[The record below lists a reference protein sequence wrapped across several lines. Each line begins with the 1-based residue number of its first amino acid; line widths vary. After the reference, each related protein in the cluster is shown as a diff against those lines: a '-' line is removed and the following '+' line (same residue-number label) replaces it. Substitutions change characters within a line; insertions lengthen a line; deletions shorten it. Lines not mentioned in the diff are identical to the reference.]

1 MSIQILGTLVI
12 KTISG
17 RYGDFNTAK
26 LSTSIGEF
34 VIKDAVLD
42 QYTAG
47 RYEGSFLIQQIK
59 PSYYSTA
66 GGTLIVE
73 IRAYLESMSLDGFDA
88 TVTTDDEMIQDPVEE
103 EATQLPDL
111 KLEPAELETSTADT
125 PPVEIPSLED
135 KITFITVG
143 DKSQKTQSTPKAKN
157 KAQNPKEMP
166 FGMTEEELEQ
176 HADPHPDKALFG
188 LLWPLGQEVRL
199 DATVDR
205 LTQRS
210 QVARLR
216 ELGYEMDIKSQLW
229 KQPAYS

>member
-1 MSIQILGTLVI
+1 MSIQIPGSLFI
-12 KTISG
+12 KTITG

-26 LSTSIGEF
+26 LTTSIGEF
-34 VIKDAVLD
+34 VIKDQILD

-47 RYEGSFLIQQIK
+47 RYDGSFLINQIK

-88 TVTTDDEMIQDPVEE
+88 TVTPDDEMIQDPIEE
-103 EATQLPDL
+103 ESPKAPSLVP
-111 KLEPAELETSTADT
+111 E
-125 PPVEIPSLED
+125 PVEIETPTSEIPPAEISTPSLED

-143 DKSQKTQSTPKAKN
+143 DKTQ
-157 KAQNPKEMP
+157 KAQSKPQAQGSEEMP
-166 FGMTEEELEQ
+166 FGMTREELEQ
-176 HADPHPDKALFG
+176 QTEPDPDKALFG
-188 LLWPLGQEVRL
+188 LIWPLGQEVRL

-216 ELGYEMDIKSQLW
+216 ELGYEMDIKSQMW

>member
-1 MSIQILGTLVI
+1 MSIQIPGTLVI
-12 KTISG
+12 KTITG

-88 TVTTDDEMIQDPVEE
+88 TVTADDEMIQDPVEE
-103 EATQLPDL
+103 ETPQLPDL
-111 KLEPAELETSTADT
+111 EPEPAELETPTFEI

-143 DKSQKTQSTPKAKN
+143 DKPEKTQSKPKV
-157 KAQNPKEMP
+157 QSSEEMP

-176 HADPHPDKALFG
+176 QADPDPDKALFG
-188 LLWPLGQEVRL
+188 LIWPLGQEVRL

-216 ELGYEMDIKSQLW
+216 ELGYEMDIKSQMW
-229 KQPAYS
+229 KQPAYT

>member
-1 MSIQILGTLVI
+1 MSIQIPGTLVI
-12 KTISG
+12 KTITG

-34 VIKDAVLD
+34 VIKDAILD

-73 IRAYLESMSLDGFDA
+73 IRAYLEFMSLDGFDA
-88 TVTTDDEMIQDPVEE
+88 TVTPDDEMIQDPIEE
-103 EATQLPDL
+103 ESPQA
-111 KLEPAELETSTADT
+111 
-125 PPVEIPSLED
+125 PSPE
-135 KITFITVG
+135 
-143 DKSQKTQSTPKAKN
+143 
-157 KAQNPKEMP
+157 EMP
-166 FGMTEEELEQ
+166 FGMTKDELEQ
-176 HADPHPDKALFG
+176 QAVPDPDKALFG
-188 LLWPLGQEVRL
+188 LIWPLGQEVRL

-216 ELGYEMDIKSQLW
+216 ELGYEMDIKSQMW
-229 KQPAYS
+229 KQSAYS

>member
-1 MSIQILGTLVI
+1 MSIQIPGTLVI
-12 KTISG
+12 KTLTG

-34 VIKDAVLD
+34 SIKDAILD

-47 RYEGSFLIQQIK
+47 RYEGSFLIKQIK

-73 IRAYLESMSLDGFDA
+73 IRAYLDSMVLDGFDGS
-88 TVTTDDEMIQDPVEE
+88 VTTDEPMVQDPVEE
-103 EATQLPDL
+103 EAPKLPDL
-111 KLEPAELETSTADT
+111 T
-125 PPVEIPSLED
+125 PPSEYEAPAPAPVEPPAEIPSLED

-143 DKSQKTQSTPKAKN
+143 DTPTKAQSKPKALP
-157 KAQNPKEMP
+157 AEDMP
-166 FGMTEEELEQ
+166 FGMTKEELEQ
-176 HADPHPDKALFG
+176 QASPDPDKALFG

-216 ELGYEMDIKSQLW
+216 ELGYEMDIKTQLW
-229 KQPAYS
+229 KLPS

>member
-1 MSIQILGTLVI
+1 MSIQIPGTLVI
-12 KTISG
+12 KTITG

-88 TVTTDDEMIQDPVEE
+88 TVTTDDEMIQDPIEE
-103 EATQLPDL
+103 ESPQAPSLVP
-111 KLEPAELETSTADT
+111 E
-125 PPVEIPSLED
+125 PVEIETPTSKIPPAEISTPSLED

-143 DKSQKTQSTPKAKN
+143 DKTQ
-157 KAQNPKEMP
+157 KAQSKPQAQSPEEMP
-166 FGMTEEELEQ
+166 FGMTKEELEQ
-176 HADPHPDKALFG
+176 QAVPDPDKALFG
-188 LLWPLGQEVRL
+188 LIWPLGQEVRL

-216 ELGYEMDIKSQLW
+216 ELGYEMDIKSQMW

>member
-1 MSIQILGTLVI
+1 MSIQIPGTLVI
-12 KTISG
+12 KTITG

-34 VIKDAVLD
+34 VIKDAILD

-88 TVTTDDEMIQDPVEE
+88 TVTPDDEMIQDPIEE
-103 EATQLPDL
+103 ESPQAPSLVP
-111 KLEPAELETSTADT
+111 E
-125 PPVEIPSLED
+125 PVEIETPTSEIPPAEISTPSLED

-143 DKSQKTQSTPKAKN
+143 DKTQKTQSKPQ
-157 KAQNPKEMP
+157 AQSPEEMP
-166 FGMTEEELEQ
+166 FGMTKEELEQ
-176 HADPHPDKALFG
+176 QAVPDPDKALFG
-188 LLWPLGQEVRL
+188 LIWPLGQEVRL

-216 ELGYEMDIKSQLW
+216 ELGYEMDIKSQMW

>member
-1 MSIQILGTLVI
+1 MSIQIPGTLVI
-12 KTISG
+12 KTITG

-88 TVTTDDEMIQDPVEE
+88 TVTADDEMIQDPVEE
-103 EATQLPDL
+103 ETPQLPDL
-111 KLEPAELETSTADT
+111 EPKPAELETPTSDIQPA
-125 PPVEIPSLED
+125 EIPSIED

-143 DKSQKTQSTPKAKN
+143 DKPEKTQSKPKV
-157 KAQNPKEMP
+157 QSSEEMP

-176 HADPHPDKALFG
+176 QADPDPDKALFG
-188 LLWPLGQEVRL
+188 LIWPLGQEVRL

-216 ELGYEMDIKSQLW
+216 ELGYEMDIKSQMW
-229 KQPAYS
+229 KQPAYT

>member
-1 MSIQILGTLVI
+1 MSIQITGTLVI
-12 KTISG
+12 KTITG

-34 VIKDAVLD
+34 AIKDAVLD

-88 TVTTDDEMIQDPVEE
+88 TVTTDDSLIQDPVEE
-103 EATQLPDL
+103 EASQLPNL
-111 KLEPAELETSTADT
+111 KPELPEFETSSSETPPAET
-125 PPVEIPSLED
+125 PSLED
-135 KITFITVG
+135 KITVITVS
-143 DKSQKTQSTPKAKN
+143 DKPQKTPPK
-157 KAQNPKEMP
+157 PEPEEMP
-166 FGMTEEELEQ
+166 FGMTKEELEQ
-176 HADPHPDKALFG
+176 QADPDPDQALFG

-216 ELGYEMDIKSQLW
+216 ELGYEMDIKSQMW